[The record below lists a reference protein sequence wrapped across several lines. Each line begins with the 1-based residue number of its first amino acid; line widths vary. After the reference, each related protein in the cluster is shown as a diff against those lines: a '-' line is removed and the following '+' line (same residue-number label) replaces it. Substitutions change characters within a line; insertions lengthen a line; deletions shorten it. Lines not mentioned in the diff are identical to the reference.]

1 MSSFVTGFAVCA
13 SLIIAIGAQNAFLL
27 RQAVRGEHIHAL
39 VLLFAVCD
47 AVLITA
53 GVAGGAA
60 LLDATPWLLPAVRW
74 VGAGFLVGYGLL
86 AARRALHAGVLVAAT
101 GRQPSTRRAALL
113 TGLAFTILNPHVY
126 LDTVLLIGSIGAA
139 QPAGGKLPFVLGA
152 TGASVAWFTLIGVT
166 GRRLAPVLA
175 RRAVWRAIEAVTAAI
190 MFAAAWSLI
199 TR

>member
-13 SLIIAIGAQNAFLL
+13 SLIAAIGAQNAFLL
-27 RQAVRGEHIHAL
+27 RQAVRGEHIRAL

-74 VGAGFLVGYGLL
+74 LGAAFLVGYGLL
-86 AARRALHAGVLVAAT
+86 AARRALRAGVLVAAT
-101 GRQPSTRRAALL
+101 GGPSSRRAALL

-152 TGASVAWFTLIGVT
+152 TGASVTWFTLIGVT
-166 GRRLAPVLA
+166 GRRLAPLLA
-175 RRAVWRAIEAVTAAI
+175 RRAVWRGIEAVTATI
-190 MFAAAWSLI
+190 MFIAAWSLI

>member
-13 SLIIAIGAQNAFLL
+13 SLIAAIGAQNAFLL
-27 RQAVRGEHIHAL
+27 RQAVRGEHVGPL
-39 VLLFAVCD
+39 VLLFAACD

-74 VGAGFLVGYGLL
+74 VGAAFLVGYGLL
-86 AARRALHAGVLVAAT
+86 AARRALRAGALVAAT
-101 GRQPSTRRAALL
+101 GGPSSRRAALL

-190 MFAAAWSLI
+190 MFAAAYALVG
-199 TR
+199 